1 MGHRDFPFLII
12 DGLFCLIE
20 LIMRTIV
27 LTIYLFASLLLET
40 SQRFLS
46 FLSYYFVHP
55 IGPCYLKHNPKIF
68 FLEKGLSATQIDIHL
83 KLQSFVIFENL

>member
-1 MGHRDFPFLII
+1 MGHQTFQFLIM

-20 LIMRTIV
+20 LIMRTII

-55 IGPCYLKHNPKIF
+55 IGSCYSKHNPKIF
-68 FLEKGLSATQIDIHL
+68 FGQKGYLEHNSTFI
-83 KLQSFVIFENL
+83 